1 MSASSNIKT
10 VAFFGGTVGCG
21 LSALKHTLAAGH
33 QCIALCRTPAKLE
46 ALIPVES
53 TPNLKIIQ
61 GNAHDIDA
69 VTKCLQTDDSG
80 TKIVDM
86 IVSTIG
92 SRPKSGLTP
101 EDPQCCRKASAVMVA
116 AIANLRNGGASGNPH
131 IAAFSTTGLSKFG
144 RDYPLLLFPIYG
156 WLLKAAHEDKEI
168 MENRFIESGLP
179 FTIVR
184 ASLLTDGAT
193 EKKVRVGIE
202 DPKTGRE
209 SLNIGY
215 FISRED
221 AGKWTAENLVFKED
235 PSYLNKIAMIT
246 T

>member
-1 MSASSNIKT
+1 MSASSNTKT

-33 QCIALCRTPAKLE
+33 QCIALCRNPAKLE

-69 VTKCLQTDDSG
+69 VTKCIKTDDNQL
-80 TKIVDM
+80 VDM

-92 SRPKSGLTP
+92 SRPKGGLAP
-101 EDPQCCRKASAVMVA
+101 EDPKCCRIAASVMVE
-116 AIANLRNGGASGNPH
+116 AITNLRNAGATGNPH
-131 IAAFSTTGLSKFG
+131 IVAFSTTGLSKFG
-144 RDYPLLLFPIYG
+144 RDYPLPLFPIYG

-168 MENRFIESGLP
+168 MENRFIESGQP

-184 ASLLTDGAT
+184 ASLLKDGAT
-193 EKKVRVGIE
+193 EKTIRVGIE

-209 SLNIGY
+209 STNIGY

-235 PSYLNKIAMIT
+235 PKYLNKIAMIT